1 MSKKALVLITAPL
14 CLFAATAV
22 LNAWDSEGHMA
33 AADVAYRNLEP
44 EVKQRA
50 IALVKLNPNY
60 EKWVSGLPQ
69 KARNNQALVD
79 EMTFMLAA
87 TWPDEIKA
95 NGSGYENDGESPSV
109 PNASANEG
117 YDQVKVMHKYW
128 HYVDRPYAIDGL
140 QHGDAPS
147 PNAETQMAVF
157 RQVIGSDQ
165 PDALKSYD
173 LVWLMHL
180 VGDVHQPLH
189 CVTRFT
195 QTEPNGD
202 RGGNDV
208 KLTTPPGE
216 LHGFWDNALGTSK
229 TPSKVMKLAKRL
241 ARADTQLAGDTNA
254 DDWITESF
262 GEAKTNVYVKPV
274 GPGTGPYTLTRKYK
288 KHAQALAKQRVA
300 LAGARLANAL
310 NAELK

>member
-1 MSKKALVLITAPL
+1 MIKKALVLIAAPL
-14 CLFAATAV
+14 CLLAAASAMK
-22 LNAWDSEGHMA
+22 AWDDEGHMA
-33 AADVAYRNLEP
+33 VAEIAYQNLKP

-50 IALVKLNPNY
+50 IALVKLNPSY
-60 EKWVSGLPQ
+60 QKWVNGLPQ
-69 KARNNQALVD
+69 KARKSQALVD

-95 NGSGYENDGESPSV
+95 RDSGYQDDGDSPSS
-109 PNASANEG
+109 PTASANAG

-140 QHGDAPS
+140 PHGDAPS

-157 RQVIGSDQ
+157 RQVIASDQ

-173 LVWLMHL
+173 LVWLMHV

-195 QTEPNGD
+195 QTEPGGD

-216 LHGFWDNALGTSK
+216 LHGFWDNVLGTSK
-229 TPSKVMKLAKRL
+229 APSKAKTLAKAL
-241 ARADTQLAGDTNA
+241 APADTKLAGDTSA

-262 GEAKTNVYVKPV
+262 GEAKTDVYVQPI
-274 GPGTGPYTLTRKYK
+274 GPGTGPYSLTKKYK

-300 LAGARLANAL
+300 LAGARLANVL

>member
-1 MSKKALVLITAPL
+1 MSKKALVLIMAAL
-14 CLFAATAV
+14 CFLAAASV
-22 LNAWDSEGHMA
+22 MDAWDDEGHMIV
-33 AADVAYRNLEP
+33 ADLTYQNLKP

-50 IALVKLNPNY
+50 IALIRLNPSY
-60 EKWVSGLPQ
+60 QKWVNSLPQ
-69 KARNNQALVD
+69 SVKSNQALVD

-95 NGSGYENDGESPSV
+95 PNSGYQDDGESPSV
-109 PNASANEG
+109 STASANVG
-117 YDQVKVMHKYW
+117 YDEVKVMHKYW

-140 QHGDAPS
+140 PHGDAPS
-147 PNAETQMAVF
+147 PNAETQIAVF
-157 RQVIGSDQ
+157 RQVIASDQ

-195 QTEPNGD
+195 PTEPTGD

-208 KLTTPPGE
+208 KLTAPPGE
-216 LHGFWDNALGTSK
+216 LHGFWDNVLGTSK
-229 TPSKVMKLAKRL
+229 APAKAKTSARGLAPADSK
-241 ARADTQLAGDTNA
+241 LAGDTNA

-262 GEAKTNVYVKPV
+262 GEAKTDVYVQPV
-274 GPGTGPYTLTRKYK
+274 GPGTGPYSLTKRYK
-288 KHAQALAKQRVA
+288 KNAQALAKQRVA
-300 LAGARLANAL
+300 LAGARLANVL